1 MKVFN
6 EEETRSYLEDGFVIK
21 SDFFNFDEVTLIK
34 KETER
39 LYSEGIFRNIATD
52 EYGNKSKSKKNFQL
66 IPLYDQSKIFRSLPY
81 QQKVI
86 QAISELIGD
95 PFVLRLDQIFL
106 KPARNGLGTNWH
118 QDNAY
123 FKISDPMKG
132 IALWIAIHDA
142 NASNGTIEIIPGL
155 HHQTLEHE
163 RDSSSDHHIR
173 CYPHDEKSLTV
184 ELNAGGV
191 IFFCY
196 GIPHKT
202 GPNRSEHP
210 RAGLAYHFIHEDF
223 ISEKVHQFPNYCR
236 YMTGEKAS
244 GGMNEYGTLVE
255 HEFM

>member
-6 EEETRSYLEDGFVIK
+6 EEETRSYLEDGFIIK

-39 LYSEGIFRNIATD
+39 LYSEGIFRNVATD
-52 EYGNKSKSKKNFQL
+52 EDGSKSKSKQNFQL

-95 PFVLRLDQIFL
+95 PFILRLDQIFL
-106 KPARNGLGTNWH
+106 KPAKNGLGTSWH

-123 FKISDPMKG
+123 FKIADPLKG

-142 NASNGTIEIIPGL
+142 NASNGTLQIIPSL
-155 HHQTLEHE
+155 HHQSLEHE
-163 RDSSSDHHIR
+163 RDASSDHHIR
-173 CYPHDEKSLTV
+173 CYPPEEQTLTV

-196 GIPHKT
+196 GVPHQT
-202 GPNRSEHP
+202 GPNGSDHL

-223 ISEKVHQFPNYCR
+223 ISEKVHQFPNFCR

-255 HEFM
+255 QEFA